1 MGTLITDLTDDDI
14 ITRRDLVAPFAQQDD
29 DAADGQDADAAD
41 ADEDAADADEDAAD
55 GQDADGVDA

>member
-14 ITRRDLVAPFAQQDD
+14 ITRRDPAESFAQQDE
-29 DAADGQDADAAD
+29 DAADADEDAAD

>member
-14 ITRRDLVAPFAQQDD
+14 ITRRDPAESFAQQ
-29 DAADGQDADAAD
+29 
-41 ADEDAADADEDAAD
+41 DEDAADADEDAAD